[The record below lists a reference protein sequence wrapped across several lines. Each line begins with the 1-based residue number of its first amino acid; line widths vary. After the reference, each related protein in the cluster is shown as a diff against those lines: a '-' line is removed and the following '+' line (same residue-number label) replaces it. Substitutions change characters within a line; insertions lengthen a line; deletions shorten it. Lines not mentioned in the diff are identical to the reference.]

1 MTKKENNS
9 SSSGKD
15 IQKTKYGNDKIN
27 VQNRQEKGFYK
38 RKSVKKMIMI
48 IIKHGI

>member
-27 VQNRQEKGFYK
+27 VQNRQEKRFLQ
-38 RKSVKKMIMI
+38 KK
-48 IIKHGI
+48 KCKKDDNDNNKT